1 VIVISIAL
9 VLIAAGLLAA
19 GLLQGSDTL
28 YYASIVMSV
37 LAALSLTVGVRQ
49 APAAHAADEDF
60 DVRPGLPPETN
71 PHEADDDVADRGAY
85 LPPRQVRRADQP
97 DRSATDAGPEPVIV
111 VDRGSE
117 GQDLDPPDEPPIQE
131 ASVADAARVATMVT
145 EVFVID
151 GRPRYHLGQCLHL
164 LGRDYEGLPV
174 SEAVELGFTPCAHC
188 RPIRVLLAAAPKGL
202 I

>member
-9 VLIAAGLLAA
+9 VLVAAGLLGA
-19 GLLQGSDTL
+19 GLLQGSDAL

-49 APAAHAADEDF
+49 APDARASDDDF
-60 DVRPGLPPETN
+60 DVRPSPPRT
-71 PHEADDDVADRGAY
+71 ADDIDGDPAVGGTY
-85 LPPRQVRRADQP
+85 LPPRQGRRTADGREAASREPALAVEP
-97 DRSATDAGPEPVIV
+97 D
-111 VDRGSE
+111 SE
-117 GQDLDPPDEPPIQE
+117 AHEQDPPDEPPIQQ
-131 ASVADAARVATMVT
+131 ATVAESARVATMVT

-174 SEAVELGFTPCAHC
+174 AEAVELGFTPCAHC
-188 RPIRVLLAAAPKGL
+188 QPIRVLLAAAPRGL

>member
-1 VIVISIAL
+1 MIVISIAL
-9 VLIAAGLLAA
+9 VLAAAGLLAA

-28 YYASIVMSV
+28 YYSSIVTSV

-49 APAAHAADEDF
+49 APAARAADEDF
-60 DVRPGLPPETN
+60 DVRPGPPPETD
-71 PHEADDDVADRGAY
+71 EADEDVADRGAY
-85 LPPRQVRRADQP
+85 LPPRQVRRAAEP
-97 DRSATDAGPEPVIV
+97 DRSATDAGLEPVIA

-164 LGRDYEGLPV
+164 LGRDFEGLPV

>member
-1 VIVISIAL
+1 MIVISIGL
-9 VLIAAGLLAA
+9 VLVAAGLLAV
-19 GLLQGSDTL
+19 GLVQGSNTF
-28 YYASIVMSV
+28 YYASIVVSV

-49 APAAHAADEDF
+49 APAARAADEDF
-60 DVRPGLPPETN
+60 DVRPGPPRPTD
-71 PHEADDDVADRGAY
+71 EADDDMADRGGY
-85 LPPRQVRRADQP
+85 LPPRQLRRADAP
-97 DRSATDAGPEPVIV
+97 DRSATDAGVEPAVA
-111 VDRGSE
+111 VDQGVE
-117 GQDLDPPDEPPIQE
+117 GQDLDPPDEPAIQE
-131 ASVADAARVATMVT
+131 ASVADCARVATMVA

-174 SEAVELGFTPCAHC
+174 SEAVELGFTPCGHC